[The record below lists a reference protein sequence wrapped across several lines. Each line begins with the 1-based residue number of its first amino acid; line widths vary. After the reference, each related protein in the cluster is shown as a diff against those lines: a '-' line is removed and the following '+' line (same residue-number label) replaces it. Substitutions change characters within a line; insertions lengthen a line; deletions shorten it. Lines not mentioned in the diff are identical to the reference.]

1 MLLLALYR
9 VNLPTKFVPAREA
22 GGATKD
28 SSKWSSRNRKV
39 SEFMRLETTH
49 ALNIEA

>member
-9 VNLPTKFVPAREA
+9 VNVPAKFVTAREA

-28 SSKWSSRNRKV
+28 GSKWSSQNRKV
-39 SEFMRLETTH
+39 SKFMRLETTH